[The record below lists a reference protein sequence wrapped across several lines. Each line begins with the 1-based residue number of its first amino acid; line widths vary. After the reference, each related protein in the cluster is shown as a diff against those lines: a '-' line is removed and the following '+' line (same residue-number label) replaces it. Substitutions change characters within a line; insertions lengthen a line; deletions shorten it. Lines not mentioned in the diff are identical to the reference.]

1 MEKIWKVKPQENIE
15 NIPKE
20 IKDIA
25 GNNILANLL
34 FQRGLNSIQ
43 KIDEFLHP
51 EKMKISSPYVFSDMK
66 KSVDRIFEAIE
77 KSKYNEKIQ
86 LVLAGNG
93 PKYNK
98 YKKFIIKNR

>member
-34 FQRGLNSIQ
+34 FQRGL
-43 KIDEFLHP
+43 K
-51 EKMKISSPYVFSDMK
+51 
-66 KSVDRIFEAIE
+66 
-77 KSKYNEKIQ
+77 
-86 LVLAGNG
+86 
-93 PKYNK
+93 
-98 YKKFIIKNR
+98 